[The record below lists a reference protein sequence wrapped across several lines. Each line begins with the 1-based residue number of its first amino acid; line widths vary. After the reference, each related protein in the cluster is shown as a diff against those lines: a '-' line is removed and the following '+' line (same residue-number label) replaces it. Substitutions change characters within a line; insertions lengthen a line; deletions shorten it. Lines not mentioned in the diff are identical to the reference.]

1 MRHDDTRDNTTAIE
15 ALMMAGDAEEIL
27 VGLGHSPEDADR
39 MVNPAKILPVVVTV
53 DELPRLACDYP
64 KPYNPQHV
72 VDGVVVEE
80 RHPEHNDGAN
90 GYDDDDDI
98 EEDDGQPS
106 EYEEWQDF
114 MGGDDWDHGQYD
126 DCGW

>member
-1 MRHDDTRDNTTAIE
+1 MRHEETRDNTTAIE

-27 VGLGHSPEDADR
+27 VGLGHSPDKADR
-39 MVNPAKILPVVVTV
+39 MVNGDAKPAKILPVIVTV
-53 DELPRLACDYP
+53 DKLPRLACDYP

-72 VDGVVVEE
+72 VDGVAVEVVE
-80 RHPEHNDGAN
+80 
-90 GYDDDDDI
+90 DDDP
-98 EEDDGQPS
+98 EDDGQPS
-106 EYEEWQDF
+106 EYEEWQDY

>member
-1 MRHDDTRDNTTAIE
+1 MTMRFDEERDNVVDTERMLAE
-15 ALMMAGDAEEIL
+15 AAQRAE
-27 VGLGHSPEDADR
+27 VAEDA
-39 MVNPAKILPVVVTV
+39 PAKIIPIIVTV
-53 DELPRLACDYP
+53 DELPPPPP
-64 KPYNPQHV
+64 KGFGGSTEV
-72 VDGVVVEE
+72 IVCE
-80 RHPEHNDGAN
+80 RVAEDVAE
-90 GYDDDDDI
+90 DVDDDDI